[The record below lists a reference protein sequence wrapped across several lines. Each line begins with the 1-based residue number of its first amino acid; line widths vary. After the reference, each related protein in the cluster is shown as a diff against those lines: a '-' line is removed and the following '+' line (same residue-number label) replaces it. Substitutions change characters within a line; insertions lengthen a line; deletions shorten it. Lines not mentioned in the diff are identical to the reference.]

1 MKIVNI
7 AKLRTQMGFT
17 LLEVMVALGII
28 AMTAAAILSTS
39 GNNAQLSQDLYKKTL
54 AQWIAENRIATM
66 RGINQFPAVGKEVNT
81 EEFGHHEWEITTE
94 VEETGNPSLR
104 LIVVTIR
111 EDDDFSSSEKD
122 ATLFQLTGFLGQH

>member
-1 MKIVNI
+1 MKIANI
-7 AKLRTQMGFT
+7 SKLPTQVGFT

-81 EEFGHHEWEITTE
+81 EKFGHHEWEITTE
-94 VEETGNPSLR
+94 VEETGSPTLR

-111 EDDDFSSSEKD
+111 EDDDFSSSEDD
-122 ATLFQLTGFLGQH
+122 AVLFQLTGFLGQH